1 MGTTGTTTER
11 PTTYDDDAVDDGIDG
26 GVDAGA
32 DVDERADVRRM
43 GVLIELGVRDRERER
58 DK

>member
-1 MGTTGTTTER
+1 MGTTGATTER

-26 GVDAGA
+26 GVDAAA

-43 GVLIELGVRDRERER
+43 GGSY
-58 DK
+58 